1 MSNPVVVAVV
11 VTYNRRELLETTLAG
26 IAAGTLVPDV
36 VVIVDNASTDGT
48 ADYLRTYA
56 GPLKT
61 DLVTLNSNV
70 GGAGGFVVGM
80 ERAVLDHAADH
91 VWIMD
96 DDTEP
101 QPGALREALD
111 ASEGYGA
118 ATGEYP
124 AFIASRVV
132 WTDGRDHPMNRM
144 RPRIG
149 ASESARTAAS
159 RVGATQIRSAS
170 FVSVL
175 IRAGEIRRHGLP
187 IADYFIWNDDL
198 EFTARISRHGVA
210 LASSAS
216 VANHHT
222 KVFGDA
228 GADPGPRFYYEVR
241 NKLWVYTRSNAL
253 APWEKVLFTGAS
265 LRNWARTIA
274 ASPNRKMLLG
284 GFARGVRDS
293 YRPPRSNA
301 SVLAGIYPLRDVQ
314 GDPRHGNR

>member
-1 MSNPVVVAVV
+1 MTSHPVVVAVV
-11 VTYNRRELLETTLAG
+11 VTYNRRELLQTTLEG
-26 IAAGTLVPDV
+26 IVAGTRVPDA

-48 ADYLRTYA
+48 AEFLQQYQS
-56 GPLKT
+56 P
-61 DLVTLNSNV
+61 VTIDVVSLNTNV

-80 ERAVLDHAADH
+80 ERAVLDHGADH

-101 QPGALREALD
+101 QANALREALD
-111 ASEGYGA
+111 VSESYQQE
-118 ATGEYP
+118 TGEAP

-144 RPRIG
+144 RPRMG
-149 ASESARTAAS
+149 ASEDQRSVAARL
-159 RVGATQIRSAS
+159 GATQIRSAS

-175 IRAGEIRRHGLP
+175 IRAGEIKQHGLP

-198 EFTARISRHGVA
+198 EYTARISRRGTA
-210 LASSAS
+210 LTTNAS

-265 LRNWARTIA
+265 LRNWTRTIA
-274 ASPNRKMLLG
+274 ASPNRKVLLAG
-284 GFARGVRDS
+284 LLKGLRHSLKA
-293 YRPPRSNA
+293 PRSNA
-301 SVLAGIYPLRDVQ
+301 QVLDGIYALRNVQ
-314 GDPRHGNR
+314 GPVR

>member
-1 MSNPVVVAVV
+1 MTSQAVVVAVV
-11 VTYNRRELLETTLAG
+11 VTYNRRELLQTTLSG
-26 IAAGTLVPDV
+26 IAAGTRVPDAV
-36 VVIVDNASTDGT
+36 VVVDNASTDGT
-48 ADYLRTYA
+48 AGFLRDYQ
-56 GPLKT
+56 GPLVT
-61 DLVTLNSNV
+61 DVVTLGTNV

-80 ERAVLDHAADH
+80 ERALLDHGADH

-101 QPGALREALD
+101 QPAALAEALEV
-111 ASEGYGA
+111 SA
-118 ATGEYP
+118 AYEQETGDTP

-144 RPRIG
+144 RPRLG
-149 ASESARTAAS
+149 ASEEARSAAA

-170 FVSVL
+170 FVSVV
-175 IRAGEIRRHGLP
+175 IRAEEIRKHGLP

-198 EFTARISRHGVA
+198 EYTARVSRKGTA
-210 LASSAS
+210 LTTEAS

-241 NKLWVYTRSNAL
+241 NKLWVYTRSRAL

-265 LRNWARTIA
+265 VRNWTRTIA
-274 ASPNRKMLLG
+274 ASPNRKVLLG
-284 GFARGVRDS
+284 GLIKGLRHSFKA
-293 YRPPRSNA
+293 PRSNA
-301 SVLAGIYPLRDVQ
+301 EVLKGIYALRNIQEPVS
-314 GDPRHGNR
+314 

>member
-1 MSNPVVVAVV
+1 MTTSHPVVVAVV
-11 VTYNRRELLETTLAG
+11 VTYNRRELLQTTLEG
-26 IAAGTLVPDV
+26 IVAGTRVPDA

-48 ADYLRTYA
+48 AEFLRQYKSPITI
-56 GPLKT
+56 
-61 DLVTLNSNV
+61 DVVTLNTNV

-80 ERAVLDHAADH
+80 ERAVLDHGADH

-101 QPGALREALD
+101 QPNALREALD
-111 ASEGYGA
+111 VSESYQQE
-118 ATGEYP
+118 TGEAP

-144 RPRIG
+144 RPRMG
-149 ASESARTAAS
+149 ASEDQRSVAARL
-159 RVGATQIRSAS
+159 GATQIRSAS

-175 IRAGEIRRHGLP
+175 IRAEEIRQHGLP

-198 EFTARISRHGVA
+198 EYTARISRRGTA
-210 LASSAS
+210 LTTNAS

-253 APWEKVLFTGAS
+253 APWEKILFTGAS
-265 LRNWARTIA
+265 LRNWTRTIA
-274 ASPNRKMLLG
+274 ASPHRKVLLAG
-284 GFARGVRDS
+284 LLKGLRHSLKA
-293 YRPPRSNA
+293 PRSNA
-301 SVLAGIYPLRDVQ
+301 QVLDGIYALRNVQ
-314 GDPRHGNR
+314 GSVR

>member
-1 MSNPVVVAVV
+1 MSKPVVVAVV

-26 IAAGTLVPDV
+26 IAAGTQVPDA

-48 ADYLRTYA
+48 ADFLRTYA
-56 GPLKT
+56 GPVPA
-61 DLVTLNSNV
+61 DVVTLNTNV

-80 ERAVLDHAADH
+80 ERAVLDHGAQH

-111 ASEGYGA
+111 VSEGYA
-118 ATGEYP
+118 QQTGETP
-124 AFIASRVV
+124 GFIASRVV

-149 ASESARTAAS
+149 ASGQARVAAT

-175 IRAGEIRRHGLP
+175 VHADEIRRHGLP

-198 EFTARISRHGVA
+198 EFTARVSRRGVA
-210 LASSAS
+210 LATDAS

-265 LRNWARTIA
+265 LRNWTRTIA
-274 ASPNRKMLLG
+274 SSSNRKVLVA
-284 GFARGVRDS
+284 GFFKGLRDS

-301 SVLAGIYPLRDVQ
+301 KVLDGIYALRDVT
-314 GDPRHGNR
+314 GPAK

>member
-1 MSNPVVVAVV
+1 MTSQSVVVAVV
-11 VTYNRRELLETTLAG
+11 VTYNRRELLQTTLAG
-26 IAAGTLVPDV
+26 IAAGSRVPDAV
-36 VVIVDNASTDGT
+36 VVVDNASTDGT
-48 ADYLRTYA
+48 AEYLRRYD
-56 GPLKT
+56 GPLAT
-61 DLVTLNSNV
+61 DVVTLNANV

-80 ERAVLDHAADH
+80 ERALLDHRADH

-101 QPGALREALD
+101 QPGTLAEALD
-111 ASEGYGA
+111 VSNAYLQE
-118 ATGEYP
+118 TGDEP

-144 RPRIG
+144 RPRMG
-149 ASESARTAAS
+149 ASEEARNAAA

-175 IRAGEIRRHGLP
+175 IRAEEIRKYGLP

-198 EFTARISRHGVA
+198 EYTARVSRRGTA
-210 LASSAS
+210 LTTNAS

-241 NKLWVYTRSNAL
+241 NKLWVYTRSSAL
-253 APWEKVLFTGAS
+253 APWEKILFTGAS
-265 LRNWARTIA
+265 LRNWTRTIA
-274 ASPNRKMLLG
+274 ASPNRKVLLG
-284 GFARGVRDS
+284 GLLKGLRHSLKA
-293 YRPPRSNA
+293 PRSNA
-301 SVLAGIYPLRDVQ
+301 QVLEGIYALRNVQ
-314 GDPRHGNR
+314 EPAS

>member
-1 MSNPVVVAVV
+1 MTSQAVVVAVV
-11 VTYNRRELLETTLAG
+11 VTYNRRELLQTTLSG
-26 IAAGTLVPDV
+26 IAAGTRVPDAV
-36 VVIVDNASTDGT
+36 VVVDNASTDGT
-48 ADYLRTYA
+48 AGFLRDYQ
-56 GPLKT
+56 GPLVT
-61 DLVTLNSNV
+61 DVVTLGTNV

-80 ERAVLDHAADH
+80 ERALLDHGADH

-101 QPGALREALD
+101 QPAALAEALEV
-111 ASEGYGA
+111 SA
-118 ATGEYP
+118 AYEQETGDTP

-144 RPRIG
+144 RPRLG
-149 ASESARTAAS
+149 ASEEARSAAA

-170 FVSVL
+170 FVSVV
-175 IRAGEIRRHGLP
+175 IRAEEIRKHGLP

-198 EFTARISRHGVA
+198 EYTARVSRKGTA
-210 LASSAS
+210 LTTEAS

-241 NKLWVYTRSNAL
+241 NKLWVYTRSRAL

-265 LRNWARTIA
+265 VRNWTRTIA
-274 ASPNRKMLLG
+274 ASPNRKVLLG
-284 GFARGVRDS
+284 GLLKGLRHSFKA
-293 YRPPRSNA
+293 PRSNA
-301 SVLAGIYPLRDVQ
+301 EVLKGIYALRNIQEPVS
-314 GDPRHGNR
+314 

>member
-1 MSNPVVVAVV
+1 MTSQAVVVAVV
-11 VTYNRRELLETTLAG
+11 VTYNRRELLQTTLAG
-26 IAAGTLVPDV
+26 IAAGIRVPDAV
-36 VVIVDNASTDGT
+36 VVVDNASTDGT
-48 ADYLRTYA
+48 AGYLRDYQ
-56 GPLKT
+56 GPLVT
-61 DLVTLNSNV
+61 DVVTLNTNV

-80 ERAVLDHAADH
+80 ERALLDHGADH

-101 QPGALREALD
+101 QPAALAEALD
-111 ASEGYGA
+111 VSSAYEKE
-118 ATGEYP
+118 TGDTP

-144 RPRIG
+144 RPRLG
-149 ASESARTAAS
+149 ASEEARSAAA

-175 IRAGEIRRHGLP
+175 IRADEIRKYGLP

-198 EFTARISRHGVA
+198 EYTARVSRKGTA
-210 LASSAS
+210 LTTEAS

-241 NKLWVYTRSNAL
+241 NKLWVYTRSSAL
-253 APWEKVLFTGAS
+253 APWEKILFTGAS
-265 LRNWARTIA
+265 LRNWTRTIA
-274 ASPNRKMLLG
+274 ASPNRKVLLG
-284 GFARGVRDS
+284 GLLKGLRHSLKA
-293 YRPPRSNA
+293 PRSNA
-301 SVLAGIYPLRDVQ
+301 QVLEGIYALRNVQ
-314 GDPRHGNR
+314 GPAS

>member
-1 MSNPVVVAVV
+1 MSKPVVVAVV

-26 IAAGTLVPDV
+26 IAAGTQVPDAV
-36 VVIVDNASTDGT
+36 VVVDNASTDGT
-48 ADYLRTYA
+48 ADFLRTYA
-56 GPLKT
+56 GPVPA
-61 DLVTLNSNV
+61 DVVTLNTNV

-80 ERAVLDHAADH
+80 ERAVLDHGAEH

-111 ASEGYGA
+111 VSEGYA
-118 ATGEYP
+118 QQTGETP
-124 AFIASRVV
+124 GFIASRVV

-149 ASESARTAAS
+149 SSVQARAAAT

-175 IRAGEIRRHGLP
+175 VHADEIRRHGLP

-198 EFTARISRHGVA
+198 EFTARVSRRGVA
-210 LASSAS
+210 LATDAS

-228 GADPGPRFYYEVR
+228 GADPGARFYYEVR

-265 LRNWARTIA
+265 LRNWTRTIA
-274 ASPNRKMLLG
+274 SSSNRKVLVA
-284 GFARGVRDS
+284 GFLKGLRDS
-293 YRPPRSNA
+293 YRPPRSNEK
-301 SVLAGIYPLRDVQ
+301 VLDGIYALRDVT
-314 GDPRHGNR
+314 GPKK

>member
-1 MSNPVVVAVV
+1 MTSKPVVVAVV

-26 IAAGTLVPDV
+26 IAGGTDVPDA

-48 ADYLRTYA
+48 AEFLREYHS
-56 GPLKT
+56 GLVT
-61 DLVTLNSNV
+61 DVVTLNANV

-80 ERAVLDHAADH
+80 ERAVLDHRADH

-111 ASEGYGA
+111 VSEAYQQEA
-118 ATGEYP
+118 GETP

-132 WTDGRDHPMNRM
+132 WSDGRDHPMNRM
-144 RPRIG
+144 RPRMRANAESRSKAARIG
-149 ASESARTAAS
+149 AI
-159 RVGATQIRSAS
+159 QIRSAS

-175 IRAGEIRRHGLP
+175 IRADVIRRHGLP

-198 EFTARISRHGVA
+198 EYTARVSRHATA
-210 LASSAS
+210 LATNAS

-241 NKLWVYTRSNAL
+241 NKIWVYTRSRAL
-253 APWEKVLFTGAS
+253 APWEKVLFAGAS
-265 LRNWARTIA
+265 LRNWTRTIA
-274 ASPNRKMLLG
+274 ASPNRKILFNGL
-284 GFARGVRDS
+284 FRGLRHGLS
-293 YRPPRSNA
+293 APRSNA
-301 SVLAGIYPLRDVQ
+301 QVLDGIYDLRDV
-314 GDPRHGNR
+314 HGPAR

>member
-1 MSNPVVVAVV
+1 MTSQAVVVAVV
-11 VTYNRRELLETTLAG
+11 VTYNRRELLQTTLSG
-26 IAAGTLVPDV
+26 IAAGTRVPDAV
-36 VVIVDNASTDGT
+36 VVVDNASTDGT
-48 ADYLRTYA
+48 AGFLRDYQ
-56 GPLKT
+56 GPLVT
-61 DLVTLNSNV
+61 DVVTLGTNV

-80 ERAVLDHAADH
+80 ERALLDHGADH

-101 QPGALREALD
+101 QPAALAEALEV
-111 ASEGYGA
+111 SA
-118 ATGEYP
+118 AYEQETGDTP

-144 RPRIG
+144 RPRLG
-149 ASESARTAAS
+149 ASEEARSAAA

-170 FVSVL
+170 FVSVV
-175 IRAGEIRRHGLP
+175 IRAEEIRKHGLP

-198 EFTARISRHGVA
+198 EYTARVSRKGTA
-210 LASSAS
+210 LTTEAS

-241 NKLWVYTRSNAL
+241 NKLWVYTRSRAL

-265 LRNWARTIA
+265 VRNWTRTIA
-274 ASPNRKMLLG
+274 ASPNRKVLLG
-284 GFARGVRDS
+284 GLLKGLRHSFKA
-293 YRPPRSNA
+293 PRSNA
-301 SVLAGIYPLRDVQ
+301 EVLKGIYALRDIQEPVS
-314 GDPRHGNR
+314 

>member
-1 MSNPVVVAVV
+1 MTSQPVVVAVV
-11 VTYNRRELLETTLAG
+11 VTYNRRELLQTTLAG
-26 IAAGTLVPDV
+26 IASGSQVPDAV
-36 VVIVDNASTDGT
+36 VVVDNASTDGT
-48 ADYLRTYA
+48 AEFLRTYQ
-56 GPLKT
+56 GPTTT
-61 DLVTLNSNV
+61 DVVTLNANV

-80 ERAVLDHAADH
+80 ERAVLDHGADH

-101 QPGALREALD
+101 QQNALREALD
-111 ASEGYGA
+111 ASEAYTME
-118 ATGEYP
+118 TGEAP

-144 RPRIG
+144 RPRMR
-149 ASESARTAAS
+149 ASESARSVAS
-159 RVGATQIRSAS
+159 RVGAVQIRSAS

-175 IRAGEIRRHGLP
+175 IRAEEIRRHGLP

-198 EFTARISRHGVA
+198 EYTARISRRGTA
-210 LASSAS
+210 LATNAS

-265 LRNWARTIA
+265 VRNWTRTIA
-274 ASPNRKMLLG
+274 SSTNRKVLLSG
-284 GFARGVRDS
+284 LFKGLRHSFRA
-293 YRPPRSNA
+293 PRSNVQ
-301 SVLAGIYPLRDVQ
+301 VLEGIYALRNVQ
-314 GDPRHGNR
+314 EPVK

>member
-1 MSNPVVVAVV
+1 MSSKPVVVAVV
-11 VTYNRRELLETTLAG
+11 VTFNRRELLETTLAG
-26 IAAGTLVPDV
+26 ITAGAEVPDAV
-36 VVIVDNASTDGT
+36 VVVDNASTDGT
-48 ADYLRTYA
+48 AEFLRTYS
-56 GPLKT
+56 GPVPT
-61 DLVTLNSNV
+61 DVVTLNANV

-80 ERAVLDHAADH
+80 ERAVLDHRADH

-101 QPGALREALD
+101 QPGALREALEV
-111 ASEGYGA
+111 SEAYEQE
-118 ATGEYP
+118 TGEAP

-149 ASESARTAAS
+149 ASEAARSMAT
-159 RVGATQIRSAS
+159 RLGAVQIRSAS

-175 IRAGEIRRHGLP
+175 IRADEIRRHGLP

-198 EFTARISRHGVA
+198 EFTARVSRHGTA
-210 LASSAS
+210 LATNAS

-265 LRNWARTIA
+265 LRNWAKTIA
-274 ASPNRKMLLG
+274 SSSNRKVLLEG
-284 GFARGVRDS
+284 LFKGLRHSLKA
-293 YRPPRSNA
+293 PRSNA
-301 SVLAGIYPLRDVQ
+301 EVLEGIYALRNVQ
-314 GDPRHGNR
+314 EPAK

>member
-1 MSNPVVVAVV
+1 MTSQVVVVAVV
-11 VTYNRRELLETTLAG
+11 VTYNRHELLQTTLAG
-26 IAAGTLVPDV
+26 IASGTRVPEAV
-36 VVIVDNASTDGT
+36 VVVDNASTDGT
-48 ADYLRTYA
+48 AEFLRDYK
-56 GPLKT
+56 GPLSI
-61 DLVTLNSNV
+61 DVVTLNTNV

-80 ERAVLDHAADH
+80 ERALLDHGADH

-101 QPGALREALD
+101 QPGALGEALD
-111 ASEGYGA
+111 ASNAYMQE
-118 ATGEYP
+118 TGDVP

-144 RPRIG
+144 RPRMG
-149 ASESARTAAS
+149 ASEKARSAAA

-175 IRAGEIRRHGLP
+175 IRAEEIRKYGLP

-198 EFTARISRHGVA
+198 EYTARVSRRGTA
-210 LASSAS
+210 LTTDAS

-241 NKLWVYTRSNAL
+241 NKLWVYTRSGAL
-253 APWEKVLFTGAS
+253 APWEKILFTGAS
-265 LRNWARTIA
+265 LRNWTRTIA
-274 ASPNRKMLLG
+274 ASPNRKVLLDG
-284 GFARGVRDS
+284 LFKGMRHSLKA
-293 YRPPRSNA
+293 PRSNEK
-301 SVLAGIYPLRDVQ
+301 VLEGIYALRNVQ
-314 GDPRHGNR
+314 EPAS

>member
-1 MSNPVVVAVV
+1 MTSHPVVVAVV
-11 VTYNRRELLETTLAG
+11 VTYNRRELLQTTLDG
-26 IAAGTLVPDV
+26 IAAGTQVPDA
-36 VVIVDNASTDGT
+36 VVIVDNASTDET
-48 ADYLRTYA
+48 AEFLQQYHGALT
-56 GPLKT
+56 T
-61 DLVTLNSNV
+61 DVVTLNTNV

-80 ERAVLDHAADH
+80 ERAVLDHGADH

-101 QPGALREALD
+101 QPNALREALD
-111 ASEGYGA
+111 LSESYLRE
-118 ATGEYP
+118 TGEAP

-144 RPRIG
+144 RPRMG
-149 ASESARTAAS
+149 ASENARTAAA
-159 RVGATQIRSAS
+159 RLGATQIRSAS

-175 IRAGEIRRHGLP
+175 IRAEEIRQHGLP

-198 EFTARISRHGVA
+198 EYTAKISRRGTA
-210 LASSAS
+210 LTTNAS

-228 GADPGPRFYYEVR
+228 GADPGARFYYEVR

-265 LRNWARTIA
+265 LRNWTRTIA
-274 ASPNRKMLLG
+274 ASPNRKVL
-284 GFARGVRDS
+284 
-293 YRPPRSNA
+293 
-301 SVLAGIYPLRDVQ
+301 LAGLLKGLRHSLRAPRANAHVLNGIYALRNVQ
-314 GDPRHGNR
+314 EPVR

>member
-1 MSNPVVVAVV
+1 MTSQPVVVAVV
-11 VTYNRRELLETTLAG
+11 VTFNRRELLQTTLEGITAG
-26 IAAGTLVPDV
+26 SRVPDAI
-36 VVIVDNASTDGT
+36 VIVDNASTDGT
-48 ADYLRTYA
+48 AEFLRTYQ
-56 GPLKT
+56 GPVPA
-61 DLVTLNSNV
+61 DVVTLNTNV

-80 ERAVLDHAADH
+80 ERAVLDHHADH

-111 ASEGYGA
+111 VSEAYQQE
-118 ATGEYP
+118 TGQAP

-144 RPRIG
+144 RPRMG
-149 ASESARTAAS
+149 ASEDLRSAAA
-159 RVGATQIRSAS
+159 RIGATQIRSAS

-175 IRAGEIRRHGLP
+175 IRAEEIKQHGLP

-198 EFTARISRHGVA
+198 EYTARISRNGTA
-210 LASSAS
+210 LTTNAS

-241 NKLWVYTRSNAL
+241 NKLWVYTRSSAL
-253 APWEKVLFTGAS
+253 APWEKILFTGAS
-265 LRNWARTIA
+265 LRNWTRTIA
-274 ASPNRKMLLG
+274 ASPNRKVLLG
-284 GFARGVRDS
+284 GLFKGLRHSLRA
-293 YRPPRSNA
+293 PRSNA
-301 SVLAGIYPLRDVQ
+301 QVLDGIYSLRDVRE
-314 GDPRHGNR
+314 PVR